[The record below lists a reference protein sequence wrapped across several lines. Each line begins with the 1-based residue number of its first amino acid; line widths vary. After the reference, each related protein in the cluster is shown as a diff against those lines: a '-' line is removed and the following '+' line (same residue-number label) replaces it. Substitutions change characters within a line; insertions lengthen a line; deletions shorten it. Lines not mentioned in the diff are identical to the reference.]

1 MVSKTQ
7 SIVEATHP
15 LPQEIPKEMTEDE
28 QIIHA
33 YQTSSS
39 SIQDIARIRRVS
51 VEHVLVL
58 IGQTEMTSVDIQGDL
73 VDASEI
79 GPGAEFNYGKTVAVP
94 YTVDQMYGR
103 SKDLAELNKA
113 RNNPEL
119 NKFTRTL
126 ADKSH
131 YKITQQLKDK
141 KLMSLREQLI
151 RAARARDQVAE
162 DRIQKQMREYT
173 QENKETGL

>member
-58 IGQTEMTSVDIQGDL
+58 IGQAEMTSVDIQGDL

-94 YTVDQMYGR
+94 YTVD
-103 SKDLAELNKA
+103 
-113 RNNPEL
+113 
-119 NKFTRTL
+119 
-126 ADKSH
+126 
-131 YKITQQLKDK
+131 
-141 KLMSLREQLI
+141 
-151 RAARARDQVAE
+151 
-162 DRIQKQMREYT
+162 
-173 QENKETGL
+173 